1 MSDLAGKPLDGRIV
15 LIVGAT
21 GGLGEAA
28 SVACAR
34 AGATVVL
41 LGRNV
46 RRLNKVYDAITA
58 AGGEA
63 MLYPMDLEG
72 ATPDDHLQL
81 AERLKEVFGRLDG
94 LLHCAAEFRG
104 LTPLEYTDPAQ
115 IARAMHINVTAPV
128 WLTSAVL
135 PVMKLSDDA
144 SVVFVVDD
152 VDHVGKAHWGPY
164 AIAQQARA
172 SLVPMWAKEA
182 EGSTV
187 RISGLQPGPMR
198 TTLRAKATVED
209 IDPRLRDP
217 EAYAADCVRLLS
229 AVGREVNGRIERVLA
244 PAPAP
249 TRVVLPTLSA

>member
-1 MSDLAGKPLDGRIV
+1 MSEFAGKPLDGRVV

-28 SVACAR
+28 SVAAAR

-46 RRLNKVYDAITA
+46 RRLNKVYDAVTA

-72 ATPDDHLQL
+72 ASPDDYLEL
-81 AERLKEVFGRLDG
+81 AERLKETFGRLDG
-94 LLHCAAEFRG
+94 LLHVAAEFRG

-115 IARAMHINVTAPV
+115 IARAMHINVTAPI

-164 AIAQQARA
+164 AAAQQARA
-172 SLVPMWAKEA
+172 ALVPMWAKET
-182 EGSTV
+182 EGSSV
-187 RISGLQPGPMR
+187 RIAGLQPGPMR
-198 TTLRAKATVED
+198 TALRAKATVED
-209 IDPRLRDP
+209 IDSRLRDP
-217 EAYAADCVRLLS
+217 ETYAADCVRLLS
-229 AVGREVNGRIERVLA
+229 AAGRGAHGHIERVLA
-244 PAPAP
+244 PEPTP
-249 TRVVLPTLSA
+249 TRVALSVLSS

>member
-46 RRLNKVYDAITA
+46 RRLNKVYDAVTA

-135 PVMKLSDDA
+135 PVMKLSEDA

-249 TRVVLPTLSA
+249 TRVALPTLSA

>member
-21 GGLGEAA
+21 GGLGEAS

-46 RRLNKVYDAITA
+46 RRLNKVYDAVTA

-115 IARAMHINVTAPV
+115 IARAMHINVSAPV

-135 PVMKLSDDA
+135 PVMKLSDEA

-198 TTLRAKATVED
+198 TSLRAKATVED

-217 EAYAADCVRLLS
+217 AAYAADCVRLLS

-249 TRVVLPTLSA
+249 TRVALPTLSA

>member
-15 LIVGAT
+15 LVTGAT
-21 GGLGEAA
+21 GGLGDAA
-28 SVACAR
+28 SVAAAR
-34 AGATVVL
+34 AGATVIL
-41 LGRNV
+41 LGRNL
-46 RRLNKVYDAITA
+46 RRLNKTYDAVTA

-72 ATPDDHLQL
+72 ASPDDYLEL
-81 AERLKEVFGRLDG
+81 ATRLKEAFGRLDG

-115 IARAMHINVTAPV
+115 VARAMHINVTAPI

-135 PVMKLSDDA
+135 PVMKSSDDA

-164 AIAQQARA
+164 AVSQQARA
-172 SLVPMWAKEA
+172 ALVPMWAREL
-182 EGSTV
+182 EGTHV
-187 RISGLQPGPMR
+187 RVSGLQPGPMR

-229 AVGREVNGRIERVLA
+229 AAGSDMHGHIDRVMA

-249 TRVVLPTLSA
+249 TRVALPTLSA

>member
-1 MSDLAGKPLDGRIV
+1 MNEVAGKPLDGRVV
-15 LIVGAT
+15 LVAGAT

-28 SVACAR
+28 SVAAAR

-41 LGRNV
+41 LGRNL
-46 RRLNKVYDAITA
+46 RRLNKTYDAVTA

-72 ATPDDHLQL
+72 ASPDDHLEL
-81 AERLKEVFGRLDG
+81 ANRLKEAFGRLDG
-94 LLHCAAEFRG
+94 LLHVAAEFRG

-115 IARAMHINVTAPV
+115 VARAMHVNVTAPI
-128 WLTSAVL
+128 WLTSALL
-135 PVMKLSDDA
+135 PVMKLSDYA

-172 SLVPMWAKEA
+172 ALVPMWAKEV
-182 EGSTV
+182 EGTPV
-187 RISGLQPGPMR
+187 RVSGLQPGPMR

-217 EAYAADCVRLLS
+217 DVYAGDCVRLLS
-229 AVGREVNGRIERVLA
+229 AAGSDANGRIDRVMA
-244 PAPAP
+244 PQPAP
-249 TRVVLPTLSA
+249 TRVALPTLSA

>member
-1 MSDLAGKPLDGRIV
+1 M
-15 LIVGAT
+15 
-21 GGLGEAA
+21 
-28 SVACAR
+28 
-34 AGATVVL
+34 VVL

-46 RRLNKVYDAITA
+46 RRLNKVYDAVTA

-72 ATPDDHLQL
+72 ATPDDHLEL
-81 AERLKEVFGRLDG
+81 ATRLKEAFGRLDG
-94 LLHCAAEFRG
+94 LLHVAAEFRG

-115 IARAMHINVTAPV
+115 IARAMHINVTAPI

-152 VDHVGKAHWGPY
+152 MDHVGKAHWGAY
-164 AIAQQARA
+164 AAAQQARA
-172 SLVPMWAKEA
+172 ALVPMWAKEA
-182 EGSTV
+182 EGSSF

-198 TTLRAKATVED
+198 TALRAKATVED

-229 AVGREVNGRIERVLA
+229 AAGRDAHGQIERVLA

-249 TRVVLPTLSA
+249 TRVALPTLSA

>member
-1 MSDLAGKPLDGRIV
+1 MSDIAARPLDGRVV
-15 LIVGAT
+15 LVVGAT
-21 GGLGEAA
+21 GGLGETA
-28 SVACAR
+28 SIACAR

-46 RRLNKVYDAITA
+46 RRLNKVYDAVTA
-58 AGGEA
+58 VGGEA

-72 ATPDDHLQL
+72 ASPDDYLEL
-81 AERLKEVFGRLDG
+81 AERLKETFGRLDG

-115 IARAMHINVTAPV
+115 IARAMHINVTAPI

-152 VDHVGKAHWGPY
+152 ADHVGRAHWGPY
-164 AIAQQARA
+164 AAAQQARA
-172 SLVPMWAKEA
+172 ALIPMWAKEV
-182 EGSTV
+182 EGTSI

-198 TTLRAKATVED
+198 TALRAKATVED

-229 AVGREVNGRIERVLA
+229 AAGHDVHGRIDRVLA
-244 PAPAP
+244 PEPSP
-249 TRVVLPTLSA
+249 TRVALPTLSA

>member
-46 RRLNKVYDAITA
+46 RRLNKVYDAVTA

-249 TRVVLPTLSA
+249 TRVALPTLSA

>member
-1 MSDLAGKPLDGRIV
+1 MSESLGKPLEGRVV
-15 LIVGAT
+15 LVVGAT

-34 AGATVVL
+34 AGATVVM

-46 RRLNKVYDAITA
+46 RRLNKAYDAVA
-58 AGGEA
+58 ATGGEA
-63 MLYPMDLEG
+63 LLYPLDLEG
-72 ATPDDHLQL
+72 ASPDDYL
-81 AERLKEVFGRLDG
+81 ALATTLKETFGRLDG

-115 IARAMHINVTAPV
+115 IARALHVNVTAPV

-135 PVMKLSDDA
+135 PVMQASGDA

-152 VDHVGKAHWGPY
+152 VDHVGKAYWGPY

-172 SLVPMWAKEA
+172 ALVPMWAKEV
-182 EGSTV
+182 EGTSV

-229 AVGREVNGRIERVLA
+229 PDGAASHGLIDRVMA
-244 PAPAP
+244 PQPAP
-249 TRVVLPTLSA
+249 TRVALPTLSA

>member
-1 MSDLAGKPLDGRIV
+1 MSELAGKSLDGRVV
-15 LIVGAT
+15 LVTGAT

-28 SVACAR
+28 SVAAAR

-46 RRLNKVYDAITA
+46 RRLNKAYDNVTA
-58 AGGEA
+58 TGGEA

-72 ATPDDHLQL
+72 ATPDDYLDL
-81 AERLKEVFGRLDG
+81 ATRLKESFGRLDG

-115 IARAMHINVTAPV
+115 IARAMHINVTAPI

-144 SVVFVVDD
+144 SVVFLVDD

-164 AIAQQARA
+164 AIAQQSRA
-172 SLVPMWAKEA
+172 ALVPMWAKEL
-182 EGSTV
+182 EGTPV
-187 RISGLQPGPMR
+187 RVSGLQPGPMR

-209 IDPRLRDP
+209 IDPDLRDP
-217 EAYAADCVRLLS
+217 EAYAAECVRLLS
-229 AVGREVNGRIERVLA
+229 AAGSNMHGRIDRVMA

-249 TRVVLPTLSA
+249 TRVALPTLSA

>member
-198 TTLRAKATVED
+198 TSLRAKATVED

-217 EAYAADCVRLLS
+217 QAYAGDCVRLLS
-229 AVGREVNGRIERVLA
+229 AAGREVNGRIERVLA

-249 TRVVLPTLSA
+249 TRVALPTLSA

>member
-46 RRLNKVYDAITA
+46 RRLNKVYDAVTA

-229 AVGREVNGRIERVLA
+229 AAGREVNGRIERVLA

-249 TRVVLPTLSA
+249 TRVALPTLSA